1 MAVDNGFY
9 LLFMCINYCAEIVV
23 IPQKAFNGNVSI
35 DNFRKD
41 YYNLIWQWIQCAI
54 QKMGMPIFCF
64 FLRKKRF
71 FGFYGILP

>member
-35 DNFRKD
+35 DNFVKE
-41 YYNLIWQWIQCAI
+41 YYNLSVDLTRAS
-54 QKMGMPIFCF
+54 KMKTGMPVFCF
-64 FLRKKRF
+64 LHSKKQNDPW
-71 FGFYGILP
+71 L